1 MFRSWEWVKLPP
13 SQSTGIPEKNIS
25 ELAEKKST
33 LSQAPFVISI
43 ISHLL
48 PPLSQHHVTCCCC
61 SRRCLRM
68 CLWHQRTQTSLVLYG
83 KKKSLLDTCSMIAR
97 TSHGNCWD
105 YRKILCYANFSILQ
119 PRFFVC
125 LSQGGERVLIY
136 LFESINLAS
145 LFCVAWRDF
154 LWVFNCAKVQ
164 TAALAQPSSERLS
177 IFIFYDP

>member
-13 SQSTGIPEKNIS
+13 SQSTGISEKNIS

-83 KKKSLLDTCSMIAR
+83 KKISARHMFHDRTYKSWELL
-97 TSHGNCWD
+97 GLPKN
-105 YRKILCYANFSILQ
+105 LCYANFSILQ